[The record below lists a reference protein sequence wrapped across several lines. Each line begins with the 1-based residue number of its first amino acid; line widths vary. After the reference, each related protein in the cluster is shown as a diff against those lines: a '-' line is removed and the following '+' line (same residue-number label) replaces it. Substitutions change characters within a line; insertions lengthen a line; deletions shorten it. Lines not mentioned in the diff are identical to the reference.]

1 MVGWRRFTLVLGS
14 AFGIAAHSASAQ
26 VARRWSA
33 DATLGAAAVEGG
45 KFFTSGK
52 ATVHLSAAGRLL
64 QRGRL
69 STDVEVGYDWLGR
82 FGLLGTN
89 PDQQCV
95 VDSPGSGCRPPY
107 PDVAGPSASV
117 VLVYAPTA
125 RIETRIGGGGG
136 AYSVEGTRV
145 GAVVGQV
152 DAAVLP
158 TSHVGVVVGVRALVI
173 PRYQHDR
180 LAAFPVLV
188 GLRVR

>member
-1 MVGWRRFTLVLGS
+1 MQRVAELMESS
-14 AFGIAAHSASAQ
+14 AHLIIGEQ
-26 VARRWSA
+26 RW
-33 DATLGAAAVEGG
+33 
-45 KFFTSGK
+45 F
-52 ATVHLSAAGRLL
+52 AGR
-64 QRGRL
+64 RL
-69 STDVEVGYDWLGR
+69 GDVEMIGYDWLGR

-95 VDSPGSGCRPPY
+95 VESPGNGCRPLY
-107 PDVAGPSASV
+107 PDVTGPSSSV

-125 RIETRIGGGGG
+125 RIETRIGGGSG

-180 LAAFPVLV
+180 LSAFPVLV